1 MKKLQASGSLSL
13 CCLLLGLAG
22 CEKVEET
29 PSRAAPMVASVAEK
43 GAPRSAL
50 GAARAPAGAS
60 SRLAVATD
68 QASGSPA
75 QARLSDFAF
84 YVDPAGTASVEEVAD
99 LAARQPTA
107 FTATA
112 GYYGGG
118 YAFGAKWLKFTV
130 STPPGEWW
138 VVVLPP
144 FLDDIRLYEPAARG
158 WIEHRSG
165 DMQPFGV
172 REAAYRGF
180 AFCLRPMAGDAGPR
194 RCFLRL
200 QTTSTNQMLPRLL
213 SGEQFRQATLIESV
227 ALLGLV
233 GGLLLMAAINLVS
246 YFPLR
251 DRIHLLFVFALLL
264 QAALYLTTGGFTAQ
278 FFLPDHPAIA
288 SIAVGL
294 LTLIGFSIFGLFYIE
309 FLHITPQQRV
319 TYFVYRSLQWGAL
332 LVTPSVWTDYFPVA
346 MQWAHL
352 LFVACVVLSLP
363 CALGLWRQAVPG
375 RNLIVGVVL
384 FQMGGLLVQILS
396 QVGILPV
403 TMVTLHAAPMSS
415 FGTIALA
422 HLALLARQ
430 HNLRAERIRAER
442 DAARERE
449 LRVQMENFIDVVSHE
464 YRTPLAVLETNL
476 FLLNSFQ
483 GETQRRG
490 SLRKMHTAVERL
502 TVIFNRTLHAGK
514 WEGLRRMTFTPLEL
528 EGLLRSFLVKPGTLW
543 CDFAAGVR
551 LESSGPVHILADRL
565 LLETVLTN
573 VLENA
578 CHYAAPG
585 GPIEVSLKVEAGWG
599 QISVT
604 NTYDSALRL
613 DAAALFERAV
623 RGPNA
628 SGIPGT
634 GMGLFLVKKLVED
647 QHGQVALD
655 LSRAE
660 RFTLTLSFPSV
671 NPLGQA

>member
-1 MKKLQASGSLSL
+1 MKKLHAGRALSLS
-13 CCLLLGLAG
+13 CLLLVFTDCA
-22 CEKVEET
+22 KVEEL
-29 PSRAAPMVASVAEK
+29 PARKAPLVAPVAEK
-43 GAPRSAL
+43 ADPLPESGD
-50 GAARAPAGAS
+50 ARAPAGPIPRS
-60 SRLAVATD
+60 VAVASR
-68 QASGSPA
+68 ASGSPVR
-75 QARLSDFAF
+75 ARLSDFAF
-84 YVDPAGTASVEEVAD
+84 YVDLAGTASVAEVAD
-99 LAARQPTA
+99 LANRQPTA

-118 YAFGAKWLKFTV
+118 YSSGAKWLKFTV

-144 FLDDIRLYEPAARG
+144 FLDDVRLYEPSSRG

-165 DMQPFGV
+165 DRLPFDV

-180 AFCLRPMAGDAGPR
+180 AFRLNPMAGDAGPR
-194 RCFLRL
+194 SCFLRL
-200 QTTSTNQMLPRLL
+200 QTTSANQMLPRLL
-213 SGEQFRQATLIESV
+213 SGEQFRQTTLIESV
-227 ALLGLV
+227 VLLGLV
-233 GGLLLMAAINLVS
+233 GCLLLMAAINLVS

-251 DRIHLLFVFALLL
+251 DRIHLLFVFSLLL

-278 FFLPDHPAIA
+278 FFLPDHPTIA
-288 SIAVGL
+288 SMAVGI

-332 LVTPSVWTDYFPVA
+332 LMIPLTWTNYFPVA
-346 MQWAHL
+346 MQSAHL
-352 LFVACVVLSLP
+352 LFVVCVALSLP

-384 FQMGGLLVQILS
+384 FQMGGLLIQILS

-430 HNLRAERIRAER
+430 QNLRGERIRAER

-464 YRTPLAVLETNL
+464 YRTPLAVLGANL
-476 FLLNSFQ
+476 FLLNLPQ
-483 GETQRRG
+483 EEAQRRG
-490 SLRKMHTAVERL
+490 CLQKMHTAVERL
-502 TVIFNRTLHAGK
+502 AVIFNHTLHTGK

-528 EGLLRSFLVKPGTLW
+528 EGLLRSFLIKPGTLW
-543 CDFAAGVR
+543 CDFAARVS
-551 LESSGPVHILADRL
+551 LVSSGPVHIFADHL

-578 CHYAAPG
+578 CKYAAPG
-585 GPIEVSLKVEAGWG
+585 SPIAVAVRVEAGRG
-599 QISVT
+599 QISVA
-604 NTYDSALRL
+604 NTYDSAVRL
-613 DAAALFERAV
+613 DAAPLFERAV

-628 SGIPGT
+628 SGVPGT

-655 LSRAE
+655 LSRAGC
-660 RFTLTLSFPSV
+660 FSLTLFFPLV
-671 NPLGQA
+671 NPVGQT